1 MGEYAEE
8 ALLSATDDDQDDE
21 WMEVELVPTAW
32 EIAEYQLAT
41 LFYDFNLS
49 EEVQDQILNIMKFYG
64 DNVVKELL

>member
-8 ALLSATDDDQDDE
+8 ALLNSVEYEE
-21 WMEVELVPTAW
+21 WDGEVEIIPTAW
-32 EIAEYQLAT
+32 EVAEYQLAT
-41 LFYDFNLS
+41 LFYDFNLN